1 MQEKKTLK
9 TLLQDKANK
18 PKPKPGIMDTLQE
31 YELRR
36 LKPLAWLIENQRYTM
51 EEITLTALAYHRSS
65 EKRAQDIMDLIRSRQ
80 KENTHVKKQ

>member
-9 TLLQDKANK
+9 TLLQDKANN
-18 PKPKPGIMDTLQE
+18 PKPKPMIMDTLQE

-51 EEITLTALAYHRSS
+51 EEITLTALAYHKSP
-65 EKRAQDIMDLIRSRQ
+65 EKRAQDIMDLIRSALA
-80 KENTHVKKQ
+80 KG